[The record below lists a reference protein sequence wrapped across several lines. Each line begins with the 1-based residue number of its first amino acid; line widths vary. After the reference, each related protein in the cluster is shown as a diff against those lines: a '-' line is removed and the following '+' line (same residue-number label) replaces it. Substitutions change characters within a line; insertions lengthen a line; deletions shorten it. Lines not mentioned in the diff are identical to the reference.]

1 MLWYCFDEVI
11 GVAIKVLK
19 NRKQFTS
26 TLRNDLFNKLREH
39 SDKTDIPL
47 TKILDR
53 AIEEYLERQDS
64 RK

>member
-1 MLWYCFDEVI
+1 M
-11 GVAIKVLK
+11 AIKVLK